1 MNIEEDNNLNQND
14 KSGLSSEE
22 EQLISGN
29 LETPNIKESQPT
41 EEIKIK
47 LPKPDE
53 SDKKEVKNITIQP
66 PDLSLKPA
74 VENQKAKEEIPKKD
88 SIKIDAV
95 SSVTPKG
102 NFQNNLSLKPAGES
116 QKIQEEIAKKDPV
129 KTYAVSSVT
138 PKSSSDKV
146 FYITM
151 SVAIFFY
158 LMSGWILLAYFSILP
173 LPEVIRSFV
182 VSFGKILS

>member
-1 MNIEEDNNLNQND
+1 MNIEEDDNLNQND

-66 PDLSLKPA
+66 SDLSLKPA
-74 VENQKAKEEIPKKD
+74 LEKQEAK
-88 SIKIDAV
+88 
-95 SSVTPKG
+95 
-102 NFQNNLSLKPAGES
+102 
-116 QKIQEEIAKKDPV
+116 EEIAKKDPI
-129 KTYAVSSVT
+129 KTHAVSSVT
-138 PKSSSDKV
+138 TKSSSDKV

-158 LMSGWILLAYFSILP
+158 FMSGWILLAYFSILP
-173 LPEVIRSFV
+173 LPEVIRRFV